1 MLLSI
6 LRNVVWLALLA
17 ILAVALVA
25 PLTAR
30 ADGPAREA
38 TVYADPGC
46 PCGPDYGRY
55 LEANGFKVTMVVS
68 TPELDAIKAK
78 YKIPRPLQASQS
90 TLVAGYVIEGNVPV
104 APILRLLKEKPPI
117 IGITLP
123 GMPSGSPGFG
133 GQKLSAFP
141 IFVITD
147 DPRPPLFA
155 IE

>member
-6 LRNVVWLALLA
+6 LRNAVWLAILV

-25 PLTAR
+25 PLAAR

-38 TVYADPGC
+38 VVYADPGC
-46 PCGPDYGRY
+46 PCGVEYGRY

-68 TPELDAIKAK
+68 TPELDAIKAR
-78 YKIPRPLQASQS
+78 YNIPRSLQSGQS
-90 TLVAGYVIEGNVPV
+90 TLIAGYVIEGNVPV
-104 APILRLLKEKPPI
+104 APILRLLAEKPPI

-123 GMPSGSPGFG
+123 GTPSGSPGFG
-133 GQKLSAFP
+133 GEKRSAFP

-147 DPRPPLFA
+147 DPRPALFA